1 MLADRARIHV
11 IAGKGG
17 DGCISFRREKYV
29 PKGGPDGGDGG
40 HGGSVILAVNS
51 HLRTLLDFQ
60 SKTRFKARAGDNGGG
75 NRRSGRAGEDLTIQ
89 VPAGTLVLDDE
100 TDARLADLVDLGG
113 TFVVAKG
120 GRGGR
125 GNARFAT
132 PTHQTPR
139 EAEDGRAGEER
150 RLRLELR
157 LIADVG
163 LVGFPNV
170 GKSTMLARLSA
181 ARPKIADY
189 PFTTLEPHLG
199 LVRVG
204 SEDEGRSFVMA
215 DLPGLIE
222 GAHLGKGLGHEF
234 LKHIWRT
241 RALLLLIDS
250 LSDDPGRD
258 QATLLNELE
267 AYNPELGRKPM
278 LVALSRSDLA
288 ERPLSIDDPPPF
300 PLGRA
305 RWAGSVSGV
314 TGTGTQELNESIWNM
329 LVKDVAGDPPEEDR
343 RDDTVAEAKE

>member
-17 DGCISFRREKYV
+17 DGCVSFRREKYV

-40 HGGSVILAVNS
+40 HGGSVILAVNP

-60 SKTRFKARAGDNGGG
+60 SKTRFKARAGDKGSG
-75 NRRSGRAGEDLTIQ
+75 NRKSGRAGEDLTIE
-89 VPAGTLVLDDE
+89 VPAGTLVFDDE
-100 TDARLADLVDLGG
+100 TDAMVADLVDEGG

-139 EAEDGRAGEER
+139 EAEPGRAGEER

-204 SEDEGRSFVMA
+204 AEDEGRSFVMA

-222 GAHLGKGLGHEF
+222 GAHRGKGLGHEF
-234 LKHIWRT
+234 LKHILRT
-241 RALLLLIDS
+241 RVLLFLIDS
-250 LSDDPGRD
+250 LSEDPGRD
-258 QATLLNELE
+258 QVTLLNELE
-267 AYNPELGRKPM
+267 AFNPELGRKPM

-288 ERPLSIDDPPPF
+288 VEPPTIEDPPPF
-300 PLGRA
+300 HTGRA

-314 TGTGTQELNESIWNM
+314 SGAGTQELNESIWNM
-329 LVKDVAGDPPEEDR
+329 LVEDVVGNPPEKDR
-343 RDDTVAEAKE
+343 RDDSVAEAKE

>member
-17 DGCISFRREKYV
+17 DGCVSFRREKYV

-40 HGGSVILAVNS
+40 NGGSVVLAVNP

-60 SKTRFKARAGDNGGG
+60 SKTRFKAPSGMNGSG
-75 NRRSGRAGEDLTIQ
+75 NRKSGRTGEDLRIEI
-89 VPAGTLVLDDE
+89 PAGTLVVDDE
-100 TDARLADLVDLGG
+100 TDATLADMVADDAAY
-113 TFVVAKG
+113 VVARG

-139 EAEDGRAGEER
+139 EAEPGRPGEER

-204 SEDEGRSFVMA
+204 PEDEGRSFVMA

-222 GAHLGKGLGHEF
+222 GAHQGKGLGHEF
-234 LKHIWRT
+234 LKHVLRT
-241 RALLLLIDS
+241 RVLLFLIDS
-250 LSDDPGRD
+250 LSEDPARD
-258 QATLLNELE
+258 VATLVHELE
-267 AYNPELGRKPM
+267 AFDPELGRKPA
-278 LVALSRSDLA
+278 LIALSRSDLA
-288 ERPLSIDDPPPF
+288 GTPPSAEDPPPF
-300 PLGRA
+300 PTGSA

-314 TGTGTQELNESIWNM
+314 SGAGTQELNERIWTM
-329 LVKDVAGDPPEEDR
+329 LLMEEAASPPPKNR
-343 RDDTVAEAKE
+343 RDDSVAEAKE